1 MKNIALIAI
10 VLSVVTFITVKS
22 TPVDSYLCDPSDPYS
37 DECQHL

>member
-1 MKNIALIAI
+1 MKNMVLLTILFSVLTLITTA
-10 VLSVVTFITVKS
+10 S